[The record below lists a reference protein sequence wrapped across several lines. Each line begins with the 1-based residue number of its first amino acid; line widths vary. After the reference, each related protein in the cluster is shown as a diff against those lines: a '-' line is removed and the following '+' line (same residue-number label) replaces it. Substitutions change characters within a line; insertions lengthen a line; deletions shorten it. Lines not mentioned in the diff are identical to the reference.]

1 MCVFQKS
8 ATVEEETNDDELYK
22 NIVERASGYTDY
34 PYYPR
39 VPTTSAPG
47 HGLGPCQP
55 HCRALTRPKPQTT
68 RTAETP
74 PRPPAGLPHHT
85 HAVQCGRAVPC
96 TADGL
101 LCRNLIDLYNMVP
114 VLSEA
119 DCHSR
124 HARYRC

>member
-34 PYYPR
+34 PYYP
-39 VPTTSAPG
+39 SAPV

-74 PRPPAGLPHHT
+74 LCSTPPARPPAGLPHRT
-85 HAVQCGRAVPC
+85 AVRP
-96 TADGL
+96 
-101 LCRNLIDLYNMVP
+101 
-114 VLSEA
+114 
-119 DCHSR
+119 SR
-124 HARYRC
+124 VVHRRRFALQEFD